1 MFFETLK
8 HILLAVI
15 QGVTEVFP
23 VSSSGHLSIF
33 GRIFDIEISFSI
45 LLIFHFGTFFAIL
58 IFYNDE
64 IRKLLRSHAGRRSLI
79 FMGIGFIATSI
90 VGFVVKFVIIDSV
103 IQNTNYV
110 TTLLIFN
117 GIIIGSTGLLTNP
130 GTKNM
135 TDLTIKDY
143 LLVGIANGLAS
154 LPGISRLGLTLSVG
168 LLRNMNWFEAL
179 KMSFLFS
186 LPTIFFGNLFEFVT
200 SNPVGLQSGTISI
213 ISVLIFTISFLV
225 GLIALYLFS
234 KYLGRELL
242 IYLGGYCVAAG
253 IFFSLYLQLF

>member
-33 GRIFDIEISFSI
+33 GRIFDVEISFSI
-45 LLIFHFGTFFAIL
+45 LLIFHFGTFLAIL
-58 IFYNDE
+58 VFYNDD
-64 IRKLLRSHAGRRSLI
+64 IRKLLRNYAGRRSLI

-90 VGFVVKFVIIDSV
+90 VGFVMKFLVIDSI
-103 IQNTNYV
+103 IQNTDYV

-117 GIIIGSTGLLTNP
+117 GIIIGATGLLTNP

-135 TDLTIKDY
+135 TDLTINDY
-143 LLVGIANGLAS
+143 LLVGIANGLAT

-179 KMSFLFS
+179 KMSFLYS
-186 LPTIFFGNLFEFVT
+186 LPTIFFGNLFEFIM
-200 SNPVGLQSGTISI
+200 SNPVGLQSDAISP
-213 ISVLIFTISFLV
+213 ISVLILTISFMV

-242 IYLGGYCVAAG
+242 IYFGGYCVAAG